1 MLLDAAAIGEVVTQL
16 RADDFYRESHRRI
29 FDAMVSLY
37 DSGKGVDAVLVR
49 EELRR
54 RGDLE
59 AAGGPEAIVNLLD
72 RVPTAAH
79 AAHYA
84 GIVRDAS
91 IRRGIIVAADKA
103 SRAAYDGTTDGPS
116 IAAEARAALEPLSA
130 GSAGEVDR
138 APEDDELRPRL
149 PSDDRD
155 VAALADDDG
164 DARRVDFRPP
174 LAREIETVERR
185 REDDDLGRVGIDRER
200 DPWGRD
206 QPRRA
211 PSPPGHRRAW
221 PTPARPR
228 RSSNSPCLAHPS

>member
-91 IRRGIIVAADKA
+91 IRRGIIVAADRVIRGA
-103 SRAAYDGTTDGPS
+103 FEGNVGGAE
-116 IAAEARAALEPLSA
+116 IAADAATTFAGLADSS
-130 GSAGEVDR
+130 GSA
-138 APEDDELRPRL
+138 AP
-149 PSDDRD
+149 
-155 VAALADDDG
+155 VAFL
-164 DARRVDFRPP
+164 VVF
-174 LAREIETVERR
+174 ICKS
-185 REDDDLGRVGIDRER
+185 
-200 DPWGRD
+200 
-206 QPRRA
+206 Q
-211 PSPPGHRRAW
+211 
-221 PTPARPR
+221 
-228 RSSNSPCLAHPS
+228 